1 MIMVQAVEAVSAH
14 QTDRVMQAL
23 IAGLEIE
30 FGHGAGEALA
40 QRFIEAEESDFLWQ
54 ARVTERWLG
63 SYGSAEE
70 DAVELDRIA
79 VLSRLDHRWFVA
91 VSIVDGDGNAHG
103 LIGRRQFRSEQAAR
117 QAFATAH

>member
-1 MIMVQAVEAVSAH
+1 MVQTVEGVSAH
-14 QTDRVMQAL
+14 HTDRVIQAL

-79 VLSRLDHRWFVA
+79 VLSRLDHRWFVV

-103 LIGRRQFRSEQAAR
+103 LIGRRQFRSERAAR